1 MGKKKKQM
9 KDEIEMLMVNTYSF
23 DNKKREPWLL
33 PPVFSASLAGVC
45 LILQLKLSNVR
56 FPLLRN
62 LKTLIC
68 PMGRT
73 VHFMSEFLGFS
84 LCELGCS

>member
-9 KDEIEMLMVNTYSF
+9 KDEIEMLMVKTYSF

-45 LILQLKLSNVR
+45 LILQLKLSNVKVSA
-56 FPLLRN
+56 FKKSQNPN
-62 LKTLIC
+62 M
-68 PMGRT
+68 PDGPD
-73 VHFMSEFLGFS
+73 FS
-84 LCELGCS
+84 FF